1 MRLPCSALALAAMLC
16 LVPAGDAMTMRKRAF
31 PNQGFFGI
39 EVKGTSMGFYGRAD
53 HVVSV
58 SFQEYTTGAYIVSE
72 VVIDMQGS
80 NQQLRIYHTR
90 PPGTADVADRA
101 NRASAANSQN
111 RGLDPAAATKLP
123 VPGQLAAIEEKI
135 TNLTQSSTAGMIVKS
150 YPSTTHAKTVEFTV
164 SSKAEL
170 QRFYSA
176 FRDLLVARTV
186 AASAGST
193 IEGADAATAQ
203 AAANGTTPTL
213 TINSIGGTLFTLE

>member
-1 MRLPCSALALAAMLC
+1 MRLPCSALLLAALC
-16 LVPAGDAMTMRKRAF
+16 LTPAADGMTMKKRAF

-58 SFQEYTTGAYIVSE
+58 SFQEYTTGALIVTE
-72 VVIDMQGS
+72 VVVDMQGS
-80 NQQLRIYHTR
+80 NQQLRIYNTR

-111 RGLDPAAATKLP
+111 RGLDPSAATKLP
-123 VPGQLAAIEEKI
+123 IPGQLAALEDKL
-135 TNLTQSSTAGMIVKS
+135 TNVTQSSTAGLVVKS
-150 YPSTTHAKTVEFTV
+150 YPATTHAKTVEFTV

-186 AASAGST
+186 TASAGST